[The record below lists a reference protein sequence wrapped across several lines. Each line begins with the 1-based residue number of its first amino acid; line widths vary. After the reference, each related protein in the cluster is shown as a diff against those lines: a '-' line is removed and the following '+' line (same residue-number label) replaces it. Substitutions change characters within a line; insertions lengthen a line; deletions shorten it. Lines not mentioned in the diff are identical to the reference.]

1 MRRLLMALALV
12 SCATSSRKP
21 EPAPRPDAALKPAVA
36 TVPDDATA
44 SQKPP
49 AEDLQTFL
57 ARVNAE
63 LRRQSIR
70 SSVASWVAATYITD
84 DTERLASNA
93 GEDFLA
99 FLSPTV
105 KEAAAL
111 APQAKTEDEK
121 RQLLLLKLNGGG
133 PTDPAHRAEL
143 SELGAKLPGIYG
155 KGKWCGADG
164 KAKCRDLE
172 DLTTLMSTSRD
183 PKALLDAWVGWR
195 TISKPMR
202 PLYARYVELNNE
214 GARDSGFADVG
225 AEWRAGYDM
234 PPAAFEKE
242 TDRLWQQVKPLYD
255 DLHCYVRAQ
264 LQKKYGKQLVKDGE
278 PIPAHLL
285 GNMWAQEWNNIYSLV
300 EPYKGVPSTDVTV
313 AMKKQGWDATKMV
326 RTAEAF
332 YTSMGLDPLPATF
345 WERSM
350 FLKPRDREVV
360 CHASAW
366 NPLIENDLRIKV
378 CLKTTQEDLE
388 TLHHE
393 LGHNYYEHYYYQ
405 LPQMLYHGGANDGFH
420 EAIGDSLVLS
430 MTPGYLKKL
439 GLLEKLPA
447 DDKGTINVQ
456 MKDALTR
463 IAFLPFGKLI
473 DQWRWDVY
481 SGKTSPADYNKAW
494 WALREKYQGV
504 KAPVARSE
512 EDFDPGA
519 KFHVASDTPYTRYF
533 LARVLQFQFHRAMC
547 QAAGIKGP
555 LHECSVYGSK
565 EAGTKLKAMLE
576 LGASKPWQDAL
587 FAMTG
592 SREMDAGA
600 ILEYFAPLQGW
611 LKGQNQGQRCGW

>member
-1 MRRLLMALALV
+1 MPKLLLALALV
-12 SCATSSRKP
+12 SCAAAS
-21 EPAPRPDAALKPAVA
+21 PRPDAAPKAETALKSEAAAAP
-36 TVPDDATA
+36 
-44 SQKPP
+44 QKPP
-49 AEDLQTFL
+49 SEDVQAFL

-70 SSVASWVAATYITD
+70 SSVAGWVAATYITD

-93 GEDFLA
+93 GEDLLS

-105 KEAAAL
+105 KEAREL
-111 APQAKTEDEK
+111 QPQAKSFDER
-121 RQLLLLKLNGGG
+121 RQIELLLLNGGG
-133 PTDPAHRAEL
+133 PTNPADRAEL
-143 SELGAKLPGIYG
+143 SELGAKLPGLYG

-164 KAKCRDLE
+164 KATCRNLE
-172 DLTTLMSTSRD
+172 DLTTLMSRSRD
-183 PKALLDAWVGWR
+183 PKALLDAWVGWH

-225 AEWRAGYDM
+225 AQWRAGYDM
-234 PPAAFEKE
+234 TPEAFEKE

-264 LQKKYGKQLVKDGE
+264 LQKKYGKELVKDGQ

-285 GNMWAQEWNNIYSLV
+285 GNMWAQEWNNIYPLV
-300 EPYKGVPSTDVTV
+300 EPYHGVPSTDVTP
-313 AMKKQGWDATKMV
+313 AMEKQGWDWKKMV
-326 RTAEAF
+326 KTAEGF
-332 YTSMGLDPLPATF
+332 YTSMGLDPLPETF

-366 NPLIENDLRIKV
+366 NPLIDNDLRIKV
-378 CLKTTQEDLE
+378 CLKTTQEDLQ

-393 LGHNYYEHYYYQ
+393 LGHNYYEHYYYK

-481 SGKTSPADYNKAW
+481 SGKTKPADYNKAW

-504 KAPVARSE
+504 AAPVARTE

-519 KFHVASDTPYTRYF
+519 KYHVASDTPYTRYF

-547 QAAGIKGP
+547 QAAGFKGP

-565 EAGTKLKAMLE
+565 AAGDRLKAMLE
-576 LGASKPWQDAL
+576 LGQSKPWQDAL

-592 SREMDAGA
+592 SRDMDASA
-600 ILEYFAPLQGW
+600 ILDYFAPLQGW
-611 LKGQNQGQRCGW
+611 LKDQNKGQRCGW